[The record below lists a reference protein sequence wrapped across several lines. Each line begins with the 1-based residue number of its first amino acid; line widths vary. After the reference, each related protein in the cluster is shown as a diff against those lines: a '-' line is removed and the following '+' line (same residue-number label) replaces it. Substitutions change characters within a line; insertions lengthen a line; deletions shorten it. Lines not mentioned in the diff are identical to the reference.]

1 MTSWLLHLVPV
12 GTDIRLPRLET
23 LATQTNT
30 TNLLRNDSREL
41 VIHLTLSTESVANVK
56 VTKFSL
62 HLDMIYEPKNF
73 LGDAK
78 RL

>member
-1 MTSWLLHLVPV
+1 MTSWLLYLVPV
-12 GTDIRLPRLET
+12 VTDISLPRLET

-30 TNLLRNDSREL
+30 TNLLRNDCREL
-41 VIHLTLSTESVANVK
+41 VIHHTLSTESVANVK

-73 LGDAK
+73 LRDAK